1 MVTELKDIKLW
12 IKVIKMN
19 KLDKDDELCQKIT
32 ENILERFQEKTIEH
46 DITEIQAIIIALNFI
61 TAIMSTTDQDP
72 RILVKYINKTLVD
85 MVELNRDGKVH

>member
-1 MVTELKDIKLW
+1 MVMKLKDIKSW

-32 ENILERFQEKTIEH
+32 ENILERFQEKVIEH
-46 DITEIQAIIIALNFI
+46 DITEIHAIIIALNFI